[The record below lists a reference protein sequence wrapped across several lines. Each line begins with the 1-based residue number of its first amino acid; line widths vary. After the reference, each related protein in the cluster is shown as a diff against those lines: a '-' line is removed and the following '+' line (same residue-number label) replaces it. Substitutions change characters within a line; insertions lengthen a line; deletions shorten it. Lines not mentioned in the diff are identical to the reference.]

1 MKVKACVLFLLMLSL
16 QIQAQMGS
24 NELYWIIAQDDFN
37 ERLEKHKD
45 VVLRRYVVVPAMDK
59 KFKQLSTDLNDS
71 QWLAKFS
78 FVLKKNKELWIE
90 KYMEK
95 LNPESEIYPLIKALY
110 FFSKKQYQSA
120 LTSLQNVNTT
130 DYEALKLLL
139 IADCQYELLAD
150 KRDYKTVLKAY
161 QQAIDNSPDEQ
172 NKLIIN
178 NRIKFIK
185 YH

>member
-1 MKVKACVLFLLMLSL
+1 MKTKVCVLLLLALSL
-16 QIQAQMGS
+16 QIRAQMGS
-24 NELYWIIAQDDFN
+24 NESFWIIAQDDFN

-45 VVLRRYVVVPAMDK
+45 VVLRRYVVVPDIDK
-59 KFKQLSTDLNDS
+59 KFKQFSTDLNDS

-78 FVLKKNKELWIE
+78 FVLKKNKVPWIE
-90 KYMEK
+90 KYMEN

-120 LTSLQNVNTT
+120 LTSLQKLNSK

-139 IADCQYELLAD
+139 IADCRYELLAD
-150 KRDYKTVLKAY
+150 KRDYKPVLEAY
-161 QQAIDNSPDEQ
+161 QQAIDKSPDEQ